1 MLSIV
6 VMNIDGYIIINDF
19 SIGYGNILKKNM
31 DYLLYCDRIIHL
43 KFSAFTFFKKNI
55 IY

>member
-19 SIGYGNILKKNM
+19 SIGLREYLKKE
-31 DYLLYCDRIIHL
+31 YGL
-43 KFSAFTFFKKNI
+43 FTI
-55 IY
+55 L